1 MGYFAID
8 NVNENGISKVIVK
21 NKKTGEYFS
30 VIPEFGAN
38 LNELVLRNRNENLEI
53 IRGYKSREE
62 FLRLEGFKNVLMVPF
77 PNRIENGEYEFQGR
91 KYKLPINEEN
101 NRNSLHGFV
110 YSRQFDLVERMIT
123 DNFGAIGLKLFYDRL
138 YTGYPFAFRLLVRF
152 ILWKS
157 SSLEVIFVITNV
169 DKVEIPMGV
178 GWHPIF
184 ELGDRID
191 RFQLKLP
198 VKKMFVLSDRMI
210 PNGKTVDYEYANK
223 PLLIGNRNF
232 DSVFLVD
239 NSSSRVTTEIF
250 DVERKVTIEVWQE
263 VGEKKFNFLQVYT
276 PPDRRGIA
284 IEPMSCNI
292 NAFNNKEGLIVMK
305 PGEEISLRC
314 GVQLK

>member
-1 MGYFAID
+1 MPFVI
-8 NVNENGISKVIVK
+8 ESIEHNGIRRVMIK
-21 NKKTGEYFS
+21 NKNTGEHFS
-30 VIPEFGAN
+30 VVPEFGAN
-38 LNELVLRNRNENLEI
+38 LNELVVRDRNENLEI

-91 KYKLPINEEN
+91 KYRLPINEES
-101 NRNSLHGFV
+101 NRNSLHGLV
-110 YSRQFDLVERMIT
+110 YSLRFNLVEKMIT
-123 DNFGAIGLKLFYDRL
+123 DDFGAMGLELFYDRL
-138 YTGYPFAFRLLVRF
+138 YAGYPFAFRLLVRF
-152 ILWKS
+152 ILWKN

-184 ELGDRID
+184 ELGDRVD
-191 RFQLKLP
+191 CFQLKLP
-198 VKKMFVLSDRMI
+198 VKKMFVLNDRMI
-210 PNGKTVDYEYANK
+210 PNGETVNYEYANK
-223 PLLIGNRNF
+223 PLLIENRNF
-232 DSVFLVD
+232 DSAFLVD
-239 NSSSRVTTEIF
+239 NSSPRVTTEIF
-250 DVERKVTIEVWQE
+250 NIKRKITIKVWQE

-276 PPDRRGIA
+276 PPDRRSIA

-314 GVQLK
+314 GVHLK